1 MASCSSTAYDGG
13 VISLSGTC
21 GFCNLAFSVS
31 IVSPKDTAQRCIEYN
46 GCPGCVNKLQDR
58 SQRRKYSIR
67 DWCLKRHCATL
78 GCTNVFRCSK
88 IPASGILQHINPQL
102 SFHCPVCC
110 DRASAAALHTEDADA
125 GNPLLA
131 TPDSPK
137 AADVASYSMYK
148 WICAPIAA
156 HKREHGGAQ
165 GATIQQPTDDY
176 PFASVSAPSP
186 HSDISLSAA
195 DLAELDQLE
204 ADYAGWDTI
213 PQQVKMTINPL
224 SEGQT
229 IEHML
234 GYVQKD
240 RDVVVLCMIRGGS
253 YVADASWCTS
263 PLGHADDFRRDTAC
277 VYDDVI
283 VSGSVQ
289 APDLPEHTHRFRH
302 ENAAHDEAMEVFDG
316 DDEDENMTEAAGIM

>member
-31 IVSPKDTAQRCIEYN
+31 I
-46 GCPGCVNKLQDR
+46 
-58 SQRRKYSIR
+58 
-67 DWCLKRHCATL
+67 RHCATL

-110 DRASAAALHTEDADA
+110 DRANAAALHTEDADA

-156 HKREHGGAQ
+156 YKREHGGAQ

-176 PFASVSAPSP
+176 IPFASVSAPSP

-204 ADYAGWDTI
+204 ADYAANKRHEPDT
-213 PQQVKMTINPL
+213 T
-224 SEGQT
+224 
-229 IEHML
+229 
-234 GYVQKD
+234 
-240 RDVVVLCMIRGGS
+240 DVPPP
-253 YVADASWCTS
+253 A
-263 PLGHADDFRRDTAC
+263 DTAAA
-277 VYDDVI
+277 
-283 VSGSVQ
+283 
-289 APDLPEHTHRFRH
+289 AP
-302 ENAAHDEAMEVFDG
+302 AAG
-316 DDEDENMTEAAGIM
+316 DAQPSAKRCCRQEAASNDQAAA

>member
-31 IVSPKDTAQRCIEYN
+31 I
-46 GCPGCVNKLQDR
+46 
-58 SQRRKYSIR
+58 
-67 DWCLKRHCATL
+67 RHCATL

-110 DRASAAALHTEDADA
+110 DRANAAALHTEDADA

-137 AADVASYSMYK
+137 
-148 WICAPIAA
+148 
-156 HKREHGGAQ
+156 GGAQ

-176 PFASVSAPSP
+176 IPFASVSAPSP

-204 ADYAGWDTI
+204 ADYAANKRHEPDT
-213 PQQVKMTINPL
+213 T
-224 SEGQT
+224 
-229 IEHML
+229 
-234 GYVQKD
+234 
-240 RDVVVLCMIRGGS
+240 DVPPP
-253 YVADASWCTS
+253 A
-263 PLGHADDFRRDTAC
+263 DTAAA
-277 VYDDVI
+277 
-283 VSGSVQ
+283 
-289 APDLPEHTHRFRH
+289 AP
-302 ENAAHDEAMEVFDG
+302 AAG
-316 DDEDENMTEAAGIM
+316 DAQPSAKRCCRQEAASNDQAAA